1 MCRVLN
7 MSEFLL
13 FMNFRRYDRV
23 LDMRQDTIME
33 EL

>member
-1 MCRVLN
+1 MCQVLN

>member
-13 FMNFRRYDRV
+13 FMNFRRYDKV